1 MRTVWSVLLSLYSPF
16 YFCDNKYWYD
26 ITGVV
31 VCMPGTRKSNFF
43 ILASN
48 SHATLWDF
56 DDSCGSFFAQNI
68 LILSAYCS
76 YCSPKDFEAAFPF
89 PPHQKLPLQLLLG
102 NENSLFITF
111 FWIFCWVNSLEEKI
125 NKKHHKT
132 TNITKQIN
140 KTNKPESWEAVN
152 EEPLLRNNNEAKL
165 PAKSLI
171 YPLFHDTVL
180 PCLFWGFH
188 EEFSYGVLK
197 NLLSSDGL
205 LEINGGWTPLSQ
217 IPSHSGLWFAEDLPW
232 GWGWSLLIPC

>member
-1 MRTVWSVLLSLYSPF
+1 MILLVWLSACLVQESLIFLFLPAIPMLPCGTLMILVGPFLLRIFWYSVHTVPTALQKTLKQPFPFHLIRNFPSSFCLAMKTLYSSPF
-16 YFCDNKYWYD
+16 SEY
-26 ITGVV
+26 
-31 VCMPGTRKSNFF
+31 
-43 ILASN
+43 
-48 SHATLWDF
+48 
-56 DDSCGSFFAQNI
+56 
-68 LILSAYCS
+68 
-76 YCSPKDFEAAFPF
+76 
-89 PPHQKLPLQLLLG
+89 
-102 NENSLFITF
+102 
-111 FWIFCWVNSLEEKI
+111 FCWVNSLEEKI

-205 LEINGGWTPLSQ
+205 LEINGGWTPLSPV
-217 IPSHSGLWFAEDLPW
+217 PSHSGLWFAEDLPW